1 MEAFTK
7 PEQPATDSKTMS
19 QSAQM
24 ILQTTMLIQ
33 LEYPELSKF
42 LEEMPV
48 TIPDVKE
55 PVMTYQMMS
64 DYSNSLTI
72 LLEKY
77 ASTHS

>member
-1 MEAFTK
+1 MAAFTK
-7 PEQPATDSKTMS
+7 PELLATEMKIMN

-24 ILQTTMLIQ
+24 ILQTTMQIQ

-55 PVMTYQMMS
+55 PVMSYQIMS

>member
-7 PEQPATDSKTMS
+7 PEQPATDSKTMN

-48 TIPDVKE
+48 TIPDMK
-55 PVMTYQMMS
+55 
-64 DYSNSLTI
+64 
-72 LLEKY
+72 
-77 ASTHS
+77 

>member
-7 PEQPATDSKTMS
+7 PEQPATDSKTMN

-48 TIPDVKE
+48 TIPDMKE
-55 PVMTYQMMS
+55 PVMS
-64 DYSNSLTI
+64 REILNDYNDSLTI
-72 LLEKY
+72 LLAKY
-77 ASTHS
+77 ASSHS

>member
-1 MEAFTK
+1 MAAFTK
-7 PEQPATDSKTMS
+7 PEQPATDSKTMN

-48 TIPDVKE
+48 TIPDMKE
-55 PVMTYQMMS
+55 PVMSPQILS
-64 DYSNSLTI
+64 DYNDSLTI
-72 LLEKY
+72 LLASY
-77 ASTHS
+77 ASLHS

>member
-1 MEAFTK
+1 MN
-7 PEQPATDSKTMS
+7 

-24 ILQTTMLIQ
+24 ILQTTMQIQ

-48 TIPDVKE
+48 TIPDLKE
-55 PVMTYQMMS
+55 PVMTNQMLN
-64 DYSNSLTI
+64 DYSNSLSI